1 VITAPPRAADS
12 LIAAAQG
19 INTPFVVAFAVIA
32 LVLAVLITASVVAAA
47 VLASYRRIGVLK
59 SVGFTPA
66 QVTATYAVTLAA
78 VTFGLTAVVLAT
90 GLGTSLAKLSQG
102 GDLWQHAV
110 VVWAG
115 NKGPAAQRFTPSQQ
129 QAMAS
134 ALAHQP
140 GTASYAAMTT
150 PITPNGGS
158 TSHSLTASV
167 PGAGQQVSITAFR
180 SDASRLAWD
189 ITSGH
194 WYTGP
199 GQVVI
204 NAAEP
209 GTVGLTAGHAI
220 RITVG
225 GVTVT
230 ATITGTVDDPGVVG
244 ALLTSWQTLHGA
256 TGLTVSL
263 YIVALLPGVK
273 PPGYVAALGKR
284 LGHGY
289 TAEVVTPGQSGS
301 IGLYGDIDTS
311 LIRLLTIL
319 VAALAGLGVLN
330 ATLMLTRERVHDL
343 GVHKAVGMTPRAGHR
358 HGDLPGH
365 RPRHRRRGH
374 RPARRDSPA
383 QHRHPRPGQR
393 PARAAGLQHHPRQ
406 RAARLH
412 RRRAHPA
419 GPRRPRSRHR
429 RCARP
434 RRLGRHRQDYHRPA
448 HRIAIRALRQ

>member
-244 ALLTSWQTLHGA
+244 ALLTSWQTLRGA

-330 ATLMLTRERVHDL
+330 ATLMLTREHVHDL
-343 GVHKAVGMTPRAGHR
+343 GGYKAVGMTPRQAIAMVTCQAIVPGIAAAVIALPAGIALHNTVI
-358 HGDLPGH
+358 HALGSDQPG
-365 RPRHRRRGH
+365 PQAFSTI
-374 RPARRDSPA
+374 PDSVLHVYTA
-383 QHRHPRPGQR
+383 GGLTLL
-393 PARAAGLQHHPRQ
+393 ALAGLALAIAGALGP
-406 RAARLH
+406 AAW
-412 RRRAHPA
+412 AA
-419 GPRRPRSRHR
+419 T
-429 RCARP
+429 ARTTT
-434 RRLGRHRQDYHRPA
+434 
-448 HRIAIRALRQ
+448 ALRTE